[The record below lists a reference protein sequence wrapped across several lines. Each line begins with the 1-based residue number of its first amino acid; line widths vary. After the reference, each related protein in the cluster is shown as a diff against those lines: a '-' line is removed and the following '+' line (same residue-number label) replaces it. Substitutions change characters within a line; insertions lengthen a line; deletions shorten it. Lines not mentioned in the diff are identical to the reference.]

1 MEALRESLRVPAR
14 MAWKGDPCTPSSWEG
29 VKCHSLGHGF
39 VIKQIVLT
47 NKGLKGYITGRIMIL
62 RNLDLLNLSSNC
74 ITGDISSLVN
84 MNLVKL
90 DLSDNHLSGVI
101 HPKLCFATIE
111 LLNLSQNNFAGWF
124 PNELHS
130 LLYPRGGLD
139 VSGNKDI
146 CGVGIP
152 SLPECSLWTM
162 LLHSKLFAAAMLI
175 LIGLIICTLKHK
187 IVQYDPN
194 NPNFLLVVSYGVF
207 RMRVAFCI
215 TLFHFL
221 RVMLLYIISDFSVD
235 DSYVILRFTATE
247 QILLVL
253 FGACLIVATLRA
265 AAKAIYN
272 KPWLMSLERIWV
284 LINYGVL
291 VGFYHMSDSF
301 DLKGY
306 LVSKIGAPL
315 LQAMRSMSLIH
326 YTYLM
331 LAFCYMVSAMMAY

>member
-90 DLSDNHLSGVI
+90 
-101 HPKLCFATIE
+101 
-111 LLNLSQNNFAGWF
+111 
-124 PNELHS
+124 
-130 LLYPRGGLD
+130 

-253 FGACLIVATLRA
+253 FGACLIVATLRGKWGQTKGHFLAIILCFSLFSMHLSFA